1 MDKSI
6 EKRYVPHSQIHSLN
20 NGSIHYGED
29 LFLHRK
35 VMLYMTEFVEKQ
47 SVEAYTLKIRKTA
60 SFKNDGF
67 LHILDTSF
75 EERSVLIVLQFR
87 PGKLLLGELKQPMW
101 TFPYAIKLVADLGVS
116 MLDAMEEQ
124 IIGYSIGVENLWLSE
139 DEHLSIINYWE
150 EGETHTQ
157 GAIGLCRLLLQ
168 LLSGSTEIPGPFE
181 AIHTYLERIHI
192 PMATAEQKVALV
204 TLIKR
209 VCQGQASLSTLIF
222 DLQSFFVAKKANE
235 EAIPFYSA
243 KAIENNSVDPKAVE
257 KEPIRL
263 FKWVGIGGAFSLV
276 LAIFLIWFLWPSP
289 KHNEHVS
296 VPTSTDKPSLN
307 PSPIKTLEPTSKPQ
321 STAKENQEVS
331 VPNLIGLTQADAE
344 KQALSVG
351 LHYDYFLEANQQTKG
366 SVFKQNPDAGTKASK
381 GDNITFWVSKGS
393 P

>member
-20 NGSIHYGED
+20 NGSINYGED

-35 VMLYMTEFVEKQ
+35 VMLYMAGFMEKQ
-47 SVEAYTLKIRKTA
+47 SMEAYTLKIRKTA

-75 EERSVLIVLQFR
+75 EERSVLIVLQYR
-87 PGKLLLGELKQPMW
+87 PGKLLLGELNHPMW

-139 DEHLSIINYWE
+139 DERLSIINYWE

-235 EAIPFYSA
+235 EAIPFYST
-243 KAIENNSVDPKAVE
+243 KAIENNSLDPKTVE
-257 KEPIRL
+257 KEPVRL
-263 FKWVGIGGAFSLV
+263 FKWVGLGAFSLV

-296 VPTSTDKPSLN
+296 VPTSTDKPSLS

-321 STAKENQEVS
+321 SPDIQEVS
-331 VPNLIGLTQADAE
+331 IPNLIGLTQADAE
-344 KQALSVG
+344 KQALTAG
-351 LHYDYFLEANQQTKG
+351 LHYDYILEANQQTKG
-366 SVFKQNPDAGTKASK
+366 SVFKQNPVSGTKALK